1 MSGDRGPI
9 DSLVG
14 DRRGVTINNTAAV
27 ATLLVFTVLIGGG
40 LGAAVLFAE
49 EADTG
54 PPDGNFSYEY
64 FGDNSALLVTFDEGD
79 EFEAGEVLLTN
90 GESNATWAS
99 VSGSN
104 NTTVLKPGDSIQLSR
119 GSAFGNTISSSDRVR
134 IYWTGGNETIK
145 LDEWNASDSSGF

>member
-9 DSLVG
+9 DSLVA

-49 EADTG
+49 EDDTG
-54 PPDGNFSYEY
+54 PPGGNFTYEY
-64 FGDNSALLVTFDEGD
+64 FDDNDALLVTFDEGD

-90 GESNATWAS
+90 GDSNATWAT
-99 VSGSN
+99 VAGSN
-104 NTTVLKPGDSIQLSR
+104 NTTALKPGDSIQLSR
-119 GSAFGNTISSSDRVR
+119 GSAFGDTIGSSDRVR

-145 LDEWNASDSSGF
+145 LDEWNSSDSSGF